1 MREYISFEHLLINLK
16 FDSLDYNLPDAAH
29 EAVVRLPARQPLNLR
44 MATDEKAMV
53 RIRLK
58 LNIKT
63 IFLSDR

>member
-1 MREYISFEHLLINLK
+1 LINLK
-16 FDSLDYNLPDAAH
+16 FESLDYNLPDAAH

-58 LNIKT
+58 FDINT
-63 IFLSDR
+63 IF